1 MVDTGFEVMYRFI
14 DLKNFCV
21 VRGGLYSLM
30 CFCSCKIYINYMA
43 EPTKLKIIF
52 FKDVEALLAGWL
64 LYYYW
69 PAFYDSIGIQCNIYY
84 HSLEQN

>member
-43 EPTKLKIIF
+43 EPQ
-52 FKDVEALLAGWL
+52 EAHQAEDN
-64 LYYYW
+64 Y
-69 PAFYDSIGIQCNIYY
+69 F
-84 HSLEQN
+84 